1 MESNIGA
8 CGDWDRLKLFIFSTV
23 FLLSKID
30 PLKVPAVISYLE
42 TLSDL
47 YAYDIPYF
55 SATNLLLLLS
65 EQVIQ

>member
-1 MESNIGA
+1 MVYLNRQLQLQRKWNQILGLVEIEIGLN
-8 CGDWDRLKLFIFSTV
+8 CFFFSTV

-47 YAYDIPYF
+47 
-55 SATNLLLLLS
+55 
-65 EQVIQ
+65 